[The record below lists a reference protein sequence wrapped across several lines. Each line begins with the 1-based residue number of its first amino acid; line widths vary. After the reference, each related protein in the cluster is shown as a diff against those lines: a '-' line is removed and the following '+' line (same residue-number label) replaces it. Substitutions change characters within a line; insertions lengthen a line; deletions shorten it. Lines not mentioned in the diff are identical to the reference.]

1 MFGGDSPTEEVVA
14 VGTQN
19 SFAADLAVKLHVA
32 AAAGT
37 SGQGTAGECYF
48 LSYLSHICVL
58 FFCGNTFQNTMRLVL
73 HVKFYSFPELQLFC
87 FFCMVLV
94 FQITF
99 VSVFSFVLQSSWP
112 CGCIHFISLSRSRSL
127 TQ

>member
-37 SGQGTAGECYF
+37 SGQGTASECYL
-48 LSYLSHICVL
+48 LSYLSCLSHINVL
-58 FFCGNTFQNTMRLVL
+58 FFCGNTF
-73 HVKFYSFPELQLFC
+73 
-87 FFCMVLV
+87 
-94 FQITF
+94 
-99 VSVFSFVLQSSWP
+99 
-112 CGCIHFISLSRSRSL
+112 
-127 TQ
+127 

>member
-1 MFGGDSPTEEVVA
+1 MEEAVA

-19 SFAADLAVKLHVA
+19 SFAAELAGKLHVA

-37 SGQGTAGECYF
+37 SGQGTAGECF
-48 LSYLSHICVL
+48 LLSCLSCLSNINVF
-58 FFCGNTFQNTMRLVL
+58 FFCGSSFQNTVRLVL

-99 VSVFSFVLQSSWP
+99 VNVFSFVSQSSSP
-112 CGCIHFISLSRSRSL
+112 CAFIHFTSLSCCRSL